1 MTQKSHHLLVILTLG
16 ALFLTACSS
25 AMLDTP
31 LVTQTKQSGAVY
43 DLRKFRSDKPLIV
56 PNEGNCAVN
65 EFSMPGQGLHI
76 SGSGLHISGSTGGLT
91 LQPASS
97 ALPASEAGW
106 QLTDTFGEFDAQHSA
121 AIVIVDDFAGKGY
134 RLGKALFT
142 LDDPAQLTR
151 DFLENLRRKGA
162 FSHGA
167 LVFNHT
173 LAVIAGSEQYVLSSV
188 AADYVVFEHSATKAQ
203 LLVYMVDTEG
213 FNTGVISQKLD
224 TALKALS
231 KRGFSRFAVNMS
243 FVLLPCSAVEDFTTY
258 LDMFATFENYWE
270 AITGAAEGDPAFEL
284 LFEQLSQLADQ
295 SDPLAQYL
303 GHDMQGYGEV
313 VQVASSGNFHRKYQM
328 APAAWDNVVGVSA
341 SSWDNPRYS
350 DFFSNAGQVMDTGAW
365 FHITSIHPD
374 INQHDVP
381 QSLLSYAGTSFSA
394 PNVAVFSV
402 FDLMRDP
409 PRCVSGSASNLTQL
423 SVKNTPLYEAVGL
436 VCP

>member
-31 LVTQTKQSGAVY
+31 LVTQAKQSGAVY

-65 EFSMPGQGLHI
+65 ELSMPGQGLHI

-91 LQPASS
+91 LQPASL

-106 QLTDTFGEFDAQHSA
+106 QLTDTFDEFDAQHSA

-134 RLGKALFT
+134 QLSEALFT
-142 LDDPAQLTR
+142 VDDPGRLTR
-151 DFLENLRRKGA
+151 GFLKNLMRKGV

-173 LAVIAGSEQYVLSSV
+173 LAVIAGSEQYTLSDIAAEYVL
-188 AADYVVFEHSATKAQ
+188 FEHNVSKAP
-203 LLVYMVDTEG
+203 LMVFMVDAED
-213 FNTGVISQKLD
+213 FNTVVISQKLD
-224 TALKALS
+224 TALKTLS

-258 LDMFATFENYWE
+258 LDMFPTFESYWE
-270 AITGAAEGDPAFEL
+270 AITGASEGDPAFEL
-284 LFEQLSQLADQ
+284 LFEQLSQVADQ

-303 GHDMQGYGEV
+303 GHDLQGYGQV

-328 APAAWDNVVGVSA
+328 APAAWDTVVGVSA
-341 SSWDNPRYS
+341 SSWDNPRYG

-394 PNVAVFSV
+394 PNVAVFSA

-409 PRCVSGSASNLTQL
+409 PQCVSGSTSNLTQL
-423 SVKNTPLYEAVGL
+423 TVRNTPLYQAVSQM
-436 VCP
+436 CP